1 MHFGEDMNF
10 SPTEEQRLL
19 RDAVER
25 FVSSE
30 CPAIKVR
37 EWDKDGTY
45 PEAVYK
51 GMVDA
56 GFVSMVVPA
65 QYGGLGSPMSDCII
79 MYEEVA
85 RPSVDFATRIALQA
99 WGSMILAD
107 FASESLKQE
116 ILPNVANGELK
127 LSFSLTEPQAGT
139 DAASLSTRATKNA
152 DEWVLSG
159 QKVFSSGAHAPNNM
173 MIVAARTHRGENRH
187 DGISLFLVP
196 NDLAGITIRRL
207 DVIGR
212 RILGLTEIFFDDVR
226 VPERYLI
233 GEAGQGWKYVVRH
246 LERERITLAANYLG
260 SARSALDD
268 ATTYAKERNQFGKP
282 IGQFQSI
289 GHMLADMATELE
301 CGRWLTAMAAWRYDQ
316 GLPCRKEA
324 SMAKLYVSE
333 MLQRLTASGMQILG
347 GHAYTT
353 DHDMQR
359 HWRDAR
365 NATVG
370 GGTSQIQRQLIAREL
385 GL

>member
-173 MIVAARTHRGENRH
+173 MIVAARTHSCLLYTS
-187 DGISLFLVP
+187 DAAD
-196 NDLAGITIRRL
+196 DL
-207 DVIGR
+207 
-212 RILGLTEIFFDDVR
+212 LTV
-226 VPERYLI
+226 
-233 GEAGQGWKYVVRH
+233 
-246 LERERITLAANYLG
+246 
-260 SARSALDD
+260 
-268 ATTYAKERNQFGKP
+268 
-282 IGQFQSI
+282 
-289 GHMLADMATELE
+289 
-301 CGRWLTAMAAWRYDQ
+301 
-316 GLPCRKEA
+316 
-324 SMAKLYVSE
+324 
-333 MLQRLTASGMQILG
+333 
-347 GHAYTT
+347 
-353 DHDMQR
+353 
-359 HWRDAR
+359 
-365 NATVG
+365 
-370 GGTSQIQRQLIAREL
+370 
-385 GL
+385 